1 MNPIAAYIHIP
12 FCRRRCYYC
21 DFPVFVVGDR
31 KNGSNSGNIHIYL
44 EALNREIATQANFG
58 APLETIF
65 FGGGTPSL
73 LTPEQIGR
81 ILEQLAT
88 KFGIA
93 SGAEISMEIDPGT
106 FDRLQLTGYLAAGVN
121 RFSMGVQAFQDDIL
135 QLCGRSHTVADIYAG
150 VDLIRDTGITNWSL
164 DLISGLPQQTPQQWG
179 DALDHAIDLSPQ
191 HISTY
196 DLIVE
201 AQTPFGKQYNPG
213 DRPLPSDEAT
223 AQMYRTAQVMLT
235 KAGYE
240 HYEICNYARSGTQ
253 CRHNLTYWRNLPY
266 YAFGMG
272 AASNLDGSRF
282 TRPRTTDTYYDWV
295 AAGCDWQTESISQNE
310 RLLETLMLGMRLRE
324 GVELRS
330 IASEFGAVIVDE
342 LWQCIAKYQ
351 RDGWVEVLGRNRQI
365 MVNVEGLTE
374 YNSIRLADP
383 DGLLFSNVVLSD
395 IFARFD

>member
-121 RFSMGVQAFQDDIL
+121 RFSMGVQAFQDDLL